1 VTPGSGDAASVGAVF
16 VDVFGTLLSLAPL
29 ADACEEVVPGRG
41 AELAARWRA
50 RQVEATWLR
59 TAMGTWTDFDKVTA
73 QALGVA
79 CEDVAGTAA
88 DSRVRISDQRRLAG
102 AFERLPV
109 AEGAVETLRSLR
121 AAGVATGVLS
131 NGSAGQLARI
141 VARHSLHDVLDHVLS
156 VDVVR
161 AYKPDPRV
169 YALAVEACALPVDR
183 IGFVT
188 ANGWDAA
195 GAGAFG
201 FRVAWLRGEGSPAMP
216 SVGAPR
222 PIETDW
228 PGVPAVFLGR

>member
-1 VTPGSGDAASVGAVF
+1 VDAVF
-16 VDVFGTLLSLAPL
+16 VDVFGTLLALGPL
-29 ADACEEVVPGRG
+29 AEACEELVPGRG
-41 AELAARWRA
+41 AEVAARWRA

-59 TAMGTWTDFDKVTA
+59 TAMGSWTDFEKVTA
-73 QALGVA
+73 SALGVA
-79 CEDVAGTAA
+79 LEDVVGPVAA
-88 DSRVRISDQRRLAG
+88 ARVRVSDRRRSAG

-109 AEGAVETLRSLR
+109 AEGAREALASLR
-121 AAGVATGVLS
+121 AAGAVTGVLS

-141 VARHSLHDVLDHVLS
+141 VADHGLGDVLDHVLS

-169 YALAVEACALPVDR
+169 YELAVAATSLPVER

-201 FRVAWLRGEGSPAMP
+201 FRVAWLRDEGSPAMP

-222 PIETDW
+222 PIETTW
-228 PGVPAVFLGR
+228 AGVPAVFLGR

>member
-1 VTPGSGDAASVGAVF
+1 MTPGSGEPASVGAVF

-29 ADACEEVVPGRG
+29 ADACEAMVADRG
-41 AELAARWRA
+41 AEVAARWRA

-59 TAMGTWTDFDKVTA
+59 TAMGTWTDFEKVTA

-79 CEDVAGTAA
+79 LEDVVGSEAA
-88 DSRVRISDQRRLAG
+88 VGVRVSDRRRLAG
-102 AFERLPV
+102 AFEMLPV
-109 AEGAVETLRSLR
+109 ADGAREALASLR
-121 AAGVATGVLS
+121 AAGVVTGVLS
-131 NGSAGQLARI
+131 NGSSGQLQRI
-141 VARHSLHDVLDHVLS
+141 VARYDLGELLHHVLS
-156 VDVVR
+156 VDAVR
-161 AYKPDPRV
+161 VYKPDPRV
-169 YALAVEACALPVDR
+169 YALAIQATGMPVER

-201 FRVAWLRGEGSPAMP
+201 FRVAWLRDEGSSPMP

-228 PGVPAVFLGR
+228 RGVPAVFLGG